1 MSYILSKAFT
11 QKMGGGVLPN
21 NHFVHSG
28 VIAVHKIGDFK
39 NRKSSRIRSPN
50 QKGPGGVI

>member
-28 VIAVHKIGDFK
+28 VIDTAVHKIGDLK
-39 NRKSSRIRSPN
+39 KRKSSQIRSPT
-50 QKGPGGVI
+50 